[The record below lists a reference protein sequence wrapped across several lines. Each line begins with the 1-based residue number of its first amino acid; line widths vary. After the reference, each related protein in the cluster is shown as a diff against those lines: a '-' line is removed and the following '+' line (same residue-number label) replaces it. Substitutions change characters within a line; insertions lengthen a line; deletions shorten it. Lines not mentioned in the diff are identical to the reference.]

1 VKRTI
6 DHHDLISGGSIS
18 GRSISGGSI
27 SWRSIT
33 GLFLALMAVIIVA
46 AGCSES
52 DDGSSAG
59 AEAPSAAEGSD
70 GTAEPAGDAAD
81 EEAADAQDDAQGDAQ
96 GDADSS
102 VGSDGSD
109 DGERGGTAEDG
120 GSADEGDAADGGG
133 SVEELPLPTG
143 EDQSELVVLQDDP
156 YVAAAV
162 YPRPDYE
169 GNPWSVWG
177 QGLVADNGRVLTAMG
192 DHLGIDGNSYLF
204 AYDPD
209 DERLVRYADVQS
221 IVGHTEGS
229 TGYGKVHGQ
238 FSDVGGD
245 EVYLASYYGRLDE
258 ITFDDSYQGDVLMS
272 VDPDTLETA
281 RVGVPVPEHGIPS
294 LVGSPNGL
302 LYGEA
307 VDPKLPEGSYPGG
320 GFFAYDPESNE
331 VRLFAEDERH
341 HTFRNVIVD
350 GTGAAWFATD
360 GGGLFR
366 YSPDDNEVAL
376 TDVDLGGPLRASTTA
391 DSDGVVYG
399 VTDEPYQI
407 FSIDADGTVN
417 DLGNAPDYTAS
428 VALTPDESAMLYV
441 PGAHG
446 DSGEYNTP
454 LIAVDTETGD
464 QRTVVELQDLVRDEL
479 GLVLGGTY
487 SLLVDAER
495 ELAYVTFNAGATS
508 EDPWGE
514 AVLVVVGL

>member
-1 VKRTI
+1 MR
-6 DHHDLISGGSIS
+6 
-18 GRSISGGSI
+18 RSIHHHSSI
-27 SWRSIT
+27 I
-33 GLFLALMAVIIVA
+33 GLVVALMVVIVVA
-46 AGCSES
+46 GACGDS

-59 AEAPSAAEGSD
+59 AEAPSGSAGTDTTD
-70 GTAEPAGDAAD
+70 GTSATSAD
-81 EEAADAQDDAQGDAQ
+81 DSDDGADAVETEGGAEDEG
-96 GDADSS
+96 
-102 VGSDGSD
+102 GSEESGSD
-109 DGERGGTAEDG
+109 DEG
-120 GSADEGDAADGGG
+120 GSDEAGSGDDAAAPA
-133 SVEELPLPTG
+133 PLPTG
-143 EDQSELVVLQDDP
+143 EDSSELVVLQDDP
-156 YVAAAV
+156 YVAVAV

-192 DHLGIDGNSYLF
+192 DHLGIDGNSYLY

-209 DERLVRYADVQS
+209 DQRLVRYADVQS

-245 EVYLASYYGRLDE
+245 KVYLSSYYGRLDE

-272 VDPDTLETA
+272 VDPDSLETA

-294 LVGSPNGL
+294 LVGTPDGL

-307 VDPKLPEGSYPGG
+307 VDPLLPEGSYPGG
-320 GFFAYDPESNE
+320 GFFVYDTQSDE

-350 GTGAAWFATD
+350 GTGAGWFAAD

-366 YSPDDNEVAL
+366 YSPDDNEVTL
-376 TDVDLGGPLRASTTA
+376 TEVDLGGPLRASTTPDA
-391 DSDGVVYG
+391 DGVVYG

-407 FSIDADGTVN
+407 FSIDADGNVTT
-417 DLGNAPDYTAS
+417 LGNAPGYTAS
-428 VALTPDESAMLYV
+428 VALTPDGSEMLYV

-446 DSGEYNTP
+446 DSATWNTP
-454 LIAVDTETGD
+454 LIAVDTDSGE

-487 SLLVDAER
+487 SVLVDDER
-495 ELAYVTFNAGATS
+495 DLAYLTFNAGATAD
-508 EDPWGE
+508 DPWGE